1 MPFRP
6 ITLDVQ
12 ADPILMSA
20 HLDRGTPSH
29 ETSKHKFEDYG
40 DPGLGVSIQSHWIDS
55 VHEPVEQQA
64 FPAGKAAL
72 GGPHSLR
79 VLSSEAVSNS
89 FLSDPELLPHQIG
102 YAAHKGTL

>member
-1 MPFRP
+1 
-6 ITLDVQ
+6 
-12 ADPILMSA
+12 MSA

-29 ETSKHKFEDYG
+29 ETSKHTFEDHE
-40 DPGLGVSIQSHWIDS
+40 DPGLGVSIRSHWIDS

-79 VLSSEAVSNS
+79 VLSSEAVPNCSSAIPNS
-89 FLSDPELLPHQIG
+89 FLT
-102 YAAHKGTL
+102 K